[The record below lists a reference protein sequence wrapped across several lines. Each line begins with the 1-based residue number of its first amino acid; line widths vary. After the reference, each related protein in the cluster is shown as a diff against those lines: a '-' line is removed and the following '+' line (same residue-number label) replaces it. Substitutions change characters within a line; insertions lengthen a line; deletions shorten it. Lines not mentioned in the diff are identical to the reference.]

1 MITALGA
8 FPVDRKGSDIG
19 AIKKSFRVL
28 KQGQVLGIFPEGTRV
43 QEMDLDNTKPGIALI
58 SIKSKSPVIPVFI
71 DSEYKLFSKIVINIG
86 EPIYFDEYYDQ
97 QLEAEDYL
105 EISKDIM
112 KTIYSLKKIVGGKDV
127 KLYIAEHAG
136 FCFGVKRAVDIAT
149 DIVNN
154 RGDTNVYSL
163 GPLVHNPQVV
173 ENFSSKGLKVIDNT
187 DNLKEGKVIIRSH
200 GVSYMVEKKIEES
213 KLKLIDCTCP
223 YVKAIHKRVKK
234 VL

>member
-1 MITALGA
+1 LYFYRVARVIANIVFRIIFRIEVNGKENVPKEGPIVLCSNHKSNLDPIILGIVFPRPIIFMAKKELFENKFIAKLITALGA

-112 KTIYSLKKIVGGKDV
+112 KTIYSLKK
-127 KLYIAEHAG
+127 
-136 FCFGVKRAVDIAT
+136 
-149 DIVNN
+149 
-154 RGDTNVYSL
+154 S
-163 GPLVHNPQVV
+163 
-173 ENFSSKGLKVIDNT
+173 
-187 DNLKEGKVIIRSH
+187 
-200 GVSYMVEKKIEES
+200 
-213 KLKLIDCTCP
+213 
-223 YVKAIHKRVKK
+223 
-234 VL
+234 